1 MRERRDEI
9 IVHRGHIQ
17 QSRDSLIFCHQKLE
31 GEKKKLRKNCMPHGK
46 KKMTMVRETGGM
58 VFGR

>member
-17 QSRDSLIFCHQKLE
+17 HPMWCERAVVSTHKLE
-31 GEKKKLRKNCMPHGK
+31 TSKNR
-46 KKMTMVRETGGM
+46 TDRTEVETNYLLAIKWNHKAWL
-58 VFGR
+58 